1 MLKYEVHEAD
11 ASKGYN
17 FPFILVYPEQLPEQV
32 KIFVEGNNS
41 TEYEKIDKD
50 KKVVGHQTFEEQ
62 KQDAIKFA
70 DFIVGP
76 VVEDKYN
83 HTMLYHKLNQ
93 PLVIPIIERCDA
105 EHEGEYYTQMLGR
118 NVMLDKT
125 SKFANLTQQVVAM
138 VNEAKKICL
147 SKKQD
152 IKIEEKAGLCG
163 FSASGVFASR
173 MLFAEPETFDACL
186 SICSNAVQPLP
197 VDEMYRVK
205 LPYPLGTADY
215 EKIFGKPFNEE
226 EYRKAKQLFIVGED
240 EAEKSYNI
248 VKKARLHDEKVRDRY
263 IQLYGDVSIQERQNI
278 ISEIMQDLGMNRT
291 MSLVVPGDHT
301 MEGKGRYI
309 SQFVNAVSVPTD
321 AQKSVSQTS
330 TTTNQNNTVG

>member
-1 MLKYEVHEAD
+1 
-11 ASKGYN
+11 
-17 FPFILVYPEQLPEQV
+17 
-32 KIFVEGNNS
+32 
-41 TEYEKIDKD
+41 
-50 KKVVGHQTFEEQ
+50 
-62 KQDAIKFA
+62 
-70 DFIVGP
+70 
-76 VVEDKYN
+76 
-83 HTMLYHKLNQ
+83 
-93 PLVIPIIERCDA
+93 
-105 EHEGEYYTQMLGR
+105 
-118 NVMLDKT
+118 MLDKT

-152 IKIEEKAGLCG
+152 VKIEEKAGLCG

-248 VKKARLHDEKVRDRY
+248 VKKARLHDAKVRDRY
-263 IQLYGDVSIQERQNI
+263 IQLYGDVSIQKRQNI
-278 ISEIMQDLGMNRT
+278 ISEIMQDLGMNQT

-309 SQFVNAVSVPTD
+309 SQFVNTVSLPTS
-321 AQKSVSQTS
+321 ASKPLSQPLVSPS
-330 TTTNQNNTVG
+330 KNGINI